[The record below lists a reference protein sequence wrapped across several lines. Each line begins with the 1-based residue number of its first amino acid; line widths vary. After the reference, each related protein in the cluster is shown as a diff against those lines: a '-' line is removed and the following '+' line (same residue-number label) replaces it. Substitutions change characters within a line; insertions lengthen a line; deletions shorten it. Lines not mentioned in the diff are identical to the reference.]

1 MNTLTY
7 FFFTIL
13 LLSGINCS
21 KILGV
26 FPLGGKSLN
35 ILYNKLMK
43 SLADAGH
50 DVTVISAYK
59 NLLPIYNGTYRDVFL
74 TGFAE
79 DYNERIL
86 NEYKM
91 NLDQVQESYSLFES
105 REIHDL
111 LASVYNK
118 TFQHPN
124 VRELLGSNKQFE
136 LVIME
141 HLWSESLLSFASYY
155 QCPLVIFTS
164 MGGINPWVNDMV
176 GNPMPISY
184 VPHYWMVGDFSKGL
198 EFFQRLRNL
207 FYYLAE
213 VVLIQKKQLVAQNQ
227 LIQQAFPGKTIPTAQ
242 ELYHSPSMVL
252 LGTHSSLRQAAPLS
266 PNMVEIGGFHIDP
279 PKKLPRD
286 IQKFLDNA
294 TEGAIYFS
302 MGSHVRSKDFSAEKK
317 SVFVKTFKNLKIPV
331 LWKFEENLEGMS
343 DNVLIKKW
351 VPQTD
356 VLAHP
361 NIKLFITHAGHGS
374 TLETIHHGIPAL
386 MIPVFI
392 DQFNNAYNS
401 VSKGFALKLS
411 FSNSNFNEET
421 LTSIIE
427 EMLKNPKYREKAREI
442 SKLFH
447 DRPMKPLETLVYW
460 TEYVIRNNG
469 AQHLRLGSVRLSWY
483 KFYMVDVGLF
493 MVVICT
499 FLIYGVVFVYKALT
513 PRKIDSKVKLQ

>member
-1 MNTLTY
+1 MNTLAY
-7 FFFTIL
+7 FVFTIL
-13 LLSGINCS
+13 LLSDTKCS

-26 FPLGGKSLN
+26 FPIGGKSLN

-43 SLADAGH
+43 SLANAGH

-59 NLLPIYNGTYRDVFL
+59 NLLPIYNGTYHDVLL

-86 NEYKM
+86 NEYHLD
-91 NLDQVQESYSLFES
+91 LDQVQESYSLFES
-105 REIHDL
+105 RGIHDL
-111 LASVYNK
+111 FLPVYNK
-118 TFQHPN
+118 TFHHPN
-124 VRELLGSNKQFE
+124 VRELLSSNKRFE
-136 LVIME
+136 LVIVE
-141 HLWSESLLSFASYY
+141 HLWSESLLSFSSYY
-155 QCPLVIFTS
+155 QCPLVVFAS
-164 MGGINPWVNDMV
+164 MGGINPWVNDIV

-184 VPHYWMVGDFSKGL
+184 VPHYWMVGDFSEGL
-198 EFFQRLRNL
+198 EFFQRLHNL
-207 FYYLAE
+207 FYYVTE
-213 VVLIQKKQLVAQNQ
+213 HILIHKEQLPAQNQ
-227 LIQQAFPGKTIPTAQ
+227 LIQQAFPEKTILTAQ

-279 PKKLPRD
+279 RKQLPSD
-286 IQKFLDNA
+286 IQKFLDEA

-317 SVFVKTFKNLKIPV
+317 SVFLKSFKKLNMRV
-331 LWKFEENLEGMS
+331 LWKFEENLKGVS

-374 TLETIHHGIPAL
+374 TLETIHYGVPAL

-392 DQFNNAYNS
+392 DQFNNAHNS

-411 FSNSNFNEET
+411 FSDSNFNEET
-421 LTSIIE
+421 LSLMIE
-427 EMLKNPKYREKAREI
+427 EMLKNPKYTEKAREI

-447 DRPMKPLETLVYW
+447 DRPMKPLDTLVYW
-460 TEYVIRNNG
+460 TEYVIRNKG
-469 AQHLRLGSVRLSWY
+469 AEHLRLGSVRLSWY
-483 KFYMVDVGLF
+483 KLYMVDVGLF
-493 MVVICT
+493 IVIVCI
-499 FLIYGVVFVYKALT
+499 FVIYGIVSVYKALSS
-513 PRKIDSKVKLQ
+513 RKIGSKIKLQ